1 MPKTSTLISNES
13 GVQTAI
19 HTEDG
24 DGTFHVTK
32 KQDVQPTL
40 DYTKYLREQPVDRKN
55 EVRHIA
61 EIPPV
66 VAAKLIRDGI
76 MGDSKAILKW
86 LDKPENKV
94 FKTVEGRL
102 S

>member
-1 MPKTSTLISNES
+1 LPKTSSLISNES
-13 GVQTAI
+13 GVQTAV

>member
-1 MPKTSTLISNES
+1 MPKATTNLGTVN
-13 GVQTAI
+13 GVETAV

-24 DGTFHVTK
+24 DGKFHVTK
-32 KQDVQPTL
+32 KQNVQPTL
-40 DYTKYLREQPVDRKN
+40 DYTKFLREQPVNRKADD
-55 EVRHIA
+55 RHIA

-66 VAAKLIRDGI
+66 LAAKLIRDGI

-86 LDKPENKV
+86 LDQPENKC

>member
-1 MPKTSTLISNES
+1 MPKTSSLISNES
-13 GVQTAI
+13 GVQTAV